1 MSAKGCGRGRP
12 KPRLHYL
19 LYVLAGLALITV
31 TVLRAGRS
39 SPAGLF
45 MPFSL
50 LGIAVLTNVEAGK
63 NRFGRYRKFHIPEI
77 VGGKGTVVETGSL
90 EEIDGALEHILSLE
104 ERLICLNGG
113 DGTVQRVL
121 NRMINLYG
129 EETEDFPIFFPMRG
143 GTMNLLAD
151 NVGIKGKP
159 DELCRLAME
168 MDRCRDELPYMEVPT
183 LRLVREMGGKT
194 EREYG
199 FFHGSGGL
207 YRFHRVYYR
216 DTKGGNLPAAKL
228 VLMCLGSGIIN
239 RGRYKDVFGMTPL
252 RVTIDDFEMPC
263 DSYIIVL
270 AMIFKKLLLTFNPLR
285 DEGEGDF
292 FFMACGLPLGKLVTS
307 LHKLFWIRD
316 DEPPFPKEVYY
327 NQRASK
333 LVLEGS
339 EGYSFDGEVYEL
351 DEPYRLTIELG
362 PKVKVLKI

>member
-1 MSAKGCGRGRP
+1 MSAKGCGKGRP

-19 LYVLAGLALITV
+19 LYVLAGLVLITV
-31 TVLRAGRS
+31 TLLHAGRS

-45 MPFSL
+45 MLFSL

-63 NRFGRYRKFHIPEI
+63 NRSGRYRRFHIPQI
-77 VGGKGTVVETGSL
+77 VGGKGTVIETASL
-90 EEIDGALEHILSLE
+90 EEIDGALERILSQE

-113 DGTVQRVL
+113 DGTVQRIL
-121 NRMINLYG
+121 TRIINLYG
-129 EETEDFPIFFPMRG
+129 EETEDLPILFPMRG

-159 DELCRLAME
+159 DELCRQALQ
-168 MDRCRDELPYMEVPT
+168 MDRSLGELPYVEVPT
-183 LRLVREMGGKT
+183 LRVVREMGEKT

-207 YRFHRVYYR
+207 FRFHRVYYR
-216 DTKGGNLPAAKL
+216 DTKGGNLPAVKL
-228 VLMCLGSGIIN
+228 VLMCLGSGIVK
-239 RGRYKDVFGMTPL
+239 RGRYKDVFGMTPM
-252 RVTIDDFEMPC
+252 RVIVDDFEMPC

-270 AMIFKKLLLTFNPLR
+270 AMIFKKMLLTFNPLR

-292 FFMACGLPLGKLVTS
+292 FFMACGLPLGKIFTS
-307 LHKLFWIRD
+307 LHKLFWIRG

-327 NQRASK
+327 NQRASR

-351 DEPYRLTIELG
+351 DEPYRLTIDLG
-362 PKVKVLKI
+362 PKVKILKP